1 MTMPFAGPAR
11 GQPSPTPRRWR
22 AAALMTGVA
31 ALVAGCAAVGP
42 NFQPPKPPTTDSY
55 RQNTDVVNQGPIET
69 EVGEKVVADWWTLFR
84 MPQLDALMREAIANN
99 RTLEVARARL
109 KAAREAV
116 GVDTGQTFADLSAGY
131 KRQRANL
138 GAAGFTPPPAFS
150 FPTNPEFN
158 LYSIGAVVSYN
169 FDVFGGVRREREAR
183 LADAEEK
190 ARELDA
196 AYLTLTGQVVIQDF
210 TIGDATIHVAA
221 LEDIVANDKSDLE
234 MVKKAFAAGGAAAVD
249 VATIQTQLASDEAA
263 IPPYKAK
270 IAIARH
276 QLAVLLGKTPSQFN
290 APDFDLKNGE
300 LPMKLP
306 VAIPSELV
314 RGRPDILQAEAR
326 LHAATA
332 RVGVATADLYPKIS
346 LTGTLNQDSLT
357 PERIFSP
364 LSNSYTIGPA
374 LSFPLFHSGELHAA
388 KREAEAN
395 AQAEYATYQQTV
407 LAAFAQVDDALQGI
421 AYDNEAYAQ
430 LSAALDGSTAK
441 LEMMRKGFK
450 AGGVSA
456 LQLVDAERS
465 WRRTRLNL
473 SDLGRSRV
481 VDAARLLLA
490 TATVPPGVAEA
501 QPAKA
506 STEKR

>member
-11 GQPSPTPRRWR
+11 GQPSLAPRRWR
-22 AAALMTGVA
+22 SAALMTSAA

-42 NFQPPKPPTTDSY
+42 NFQPPKPPVTDSY

-69 EVGEKVVADWWTLFR
+69 KVGEKVVAEWWTLFH

-99 RTLEVARARL
+99 RTLEAARARL

-138 GAAGFTPPPAFS
+138 SAAGFTPPPQFS
-150 FPTNPEFN
+150 FPTNPQFN
-158 LYSIGAVVSYN
+158 LYSIGSVVSYN
-169 FDVFGGVRREREAR
+169 FDVFGGVRRQREA
-183 LADAEEK
+183 LEADAEAK

-210 TIGDATIHVAA
+210 TIGDATIHVSA
-221 LEDIVANDKSDLE
+221 LQDIVANDQSDLN
-234 MVKKAFAAGGAAAVD
+234 MVKKAFAAGGASAVD
-249 VATIQTQLASDEAA
+249 IATIQTQLAADQAT

-276 QLAVLLGKTPSQFN
+276 QMAVLIGKTPSQWD

-300 LPMKLP
+300 LPMNLP

-346 LTGTLNQDSLT
+346 LNATLGQDTLT
-357 PERIFSP
+357 PERFFSP
-364 LSNSYTIGPA
+364 LSSSYTIGPA
-374 LSFPLFHSGELHAA
+374 LSLPLFHSGELHAA

-395 AQAEYATYQQTV
+395 AEAEYATYQQTV

-421 AYDNEAYAQ
+421 AFDNEAYAQ
-430 LSAALDGSTAK
+430 LSAALDAATAK

-450 AGGVSA
+450 AGGVSG

-490 TATVPPGVAEA
+490 TATAPAGVAET
-501 QPAKA
+501 QPEKP
-506 STEKR
+506 STKP